1 MAIVDPTGAEP
12 VPEDRPT
19 HVVRL
24 DAGLVEYRLERRG
37 PAIVVVLH
45 GGHTRAGLPVGEE
58 VFVEA
63 GHTVLA
69 PSRPGYG
76 RTPLS
81 TGTSTSGF
89 ADVVGALCAHLGI
102 TEVAAVVGTSGGGP
116 TAVTM
121 AARHPGLVRRLI
133 LQSAVGTLP
142 WPGRPTRIGAHL
154 LFGTRSERVTWG
166 ALRLLL
172 RRAPDTALRLLLSGL
187 TTLPV
192 SDVLAD
198 LGPEERAA
206 MIELFCRMRSGHGFL
221 NDLRPTP
228 DLTADIGQPTLVIGT
243 RADRGVP
250 FAHARSLASGIPRA
264 ELVESGA
271 ASHLMWFGSAWP
283 TTAEK
288 IRAFLSDNRTGGTR

>member
-1 MAIVDPTGAEP
+1 MA
-12 VPEDRPT
+12 EDRPT

-37 PAIVVVLH
+37 PVTVVVLH

-81 TGTSTSGF
+81 TGTSASGF

-133 LQSAVGTLP
+133 LQSAVGSFP
-142 WPGRPTRIGAHL
+142 WPDRPTRIGAHL
-154 LFGTRSERVTWG
+154 VFGVRSERVTWG

-172 RRAPDTALRLLLSGL
+172 RRTPDTALRLLLSGL

-228 DLTADIGQPTLVIGT
+228 DLTAEVGQPTLVIAT

-250 FAHARSLASGIPRA
+250 FAHAQSLAAGIPRA
-264 ELVESGA
+264 ELVESRAG
-271 ASHLMWFGSAWP
+271 SHLMWFGSDWP
-283 TTAEK
+283 ATAEK